1 MKQIKLQD
9 KKLFAILE
17 MRGEVFKQIEEVNR
31 IIVSEDEKRTKLG
44 YKMERLKEKTTEAM
58 KSHDIELEEFDEIG
72 TVGREQGEITVS
84 IYNQLEEYKKL
95 LREKK
100 DEPKDD
106 KKQCSDNGCN
116 FNNERK

>member
-17 MRGEVFKQIEEVNR
+17 MRGVVFKEIEVENK
-31 IIVSEDEKRTKLG
+31 IIVAADEKRTKLG

-58 KSHDIELEEFDEIG
+58 KSHNIELEEFDEVGTIG
-72 TVGREQGEITVS
+72 IENGEVTVS
-84 IYNQLEEYKKL
+84 IYNQVEEYKKL
-95 LREKK
+95 LKEKK

-106 KKQCSDNGCN
+106 KK
-116 FNNERK
+116 

>member
-17 MRGEVFKQIEEVNR
+17 MRGVVFKEIEVENK
-31 IIVSEDEKRTKLG
+31 IIVAADEKRTKLG

-58 KSHDIELEEFDEIG
+58 KSHNIELEEFDEVGTIG
-72 TVGREQGEITVS
+72 IENGEVTVS
-84 IYNQLEEYKKL
+84 VYNQVEEYKKL
-95 LREKK
+95 LKEKK

-106 KKQCSDNGCN
+106 KK
-116 FNNERK
+116 